1 MRGFFN
7 GFVFAVALMAG
18 AALAAVLGGLVPAG
32 ADVTPP
38 GAEKWAA
45 KTSLRT
51 TIERDTRSLRNPI
64 AASDDALIAGVK
76 SYGANCAICHGAA
89 DGKMSTLAKGFYIK
103 APQLAKRGVED
114 DPEATTFWKLEHGI
128 RFTRCRRSAATS
140 RATSFG
146 RSRSFSNTWTRC
158 RRPPIPCGKCYRA
171 SFPQSKDGTTS
182 TRLASSQTTTHAP
195 SEIARSAPHMGSSAA
210 MPLRTCSSRQT
221 SATVACTAAR

>member
-128 RFTRCRRSAATS
+128 RFTAMPA
-140 RATSFG
+140 FG
-146 RSRSFSNTWTRC
+146 RNLPGDELWKIALFLKHMDAL
-158 RRPPIPCGKCYRA
+158 PPAANSVWKA
-171 SFPQSKDGTTS
+171 
-182 TRLASSQTTTHAP
+182 LP
-195 SEIARSAPHMGSSAA
+195 SVGSAIEGRHDEH
-210 MPLRTCSSRQT
+210 
-221 SATVACTAAR
+221 AAREQPDDDARAE